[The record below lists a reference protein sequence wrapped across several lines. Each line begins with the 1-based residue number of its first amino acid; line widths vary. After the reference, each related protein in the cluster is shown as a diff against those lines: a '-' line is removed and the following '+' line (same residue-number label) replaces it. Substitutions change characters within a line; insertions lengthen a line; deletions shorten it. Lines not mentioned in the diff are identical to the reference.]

1 MDKLSVKAPGSTWE
15 GQIRLFDSSIGE
27 GSGISGVAVKCV
39 EIGRNTSGEGGYLA
53 RY

>member
-1 MDKLSVKAPGSTWE
+1 VKFLGLTWV
-15 GQIRLFDSSIGE
+15 GQIRLLNWSIGE

-53 RY
+53 